1 MIWTKKFLCV
11 CIIVLSAF
19 SSAQEQLMP
28 EVDERVEL
36 VSIVFR
42 LAGAEEYNRN
52 YNKKYA
58 EDIAAYFEPY
68 KNAEIVNFVQ
78 ENRNKYGLGYDAVM
92 SMALH
97 LSFKNKKFSFTKEKE
112 STLEKRWE
120 KVEVKKF
127 VSLLNEFYKNSDF
140 QKFFDNHSASY
151 AKAVQAY
158 GQSILKDF
166 NQNWYPHFYGKA
178 PNEEYRIILGYGNG
192 GGNYGITLHPE
203 HHKTIVYAVVGV
215 SDFDSDGNAIFDK
228 NEFQPLL
235 IHEFNHSFVNY
246 ILEMKNYK
254 SELKAPAEKIYSLVE
269 KEMKSQAYGDW
280 ETMIN
285 ESLVRAAVIRY
296 MIDNH
301 YPQSTIDEEIQMQR
315 GRKFLWIKE
324 LTELLGKYEESRN
337 RFPVLED
344 FYPEIIA
351 FYKNLEPKLQGIIDN
366 QPKVVSVSPDIMDKN
381 DVDSKITEIII
392 TFSKEM
398 LGKGVSINLGESG
411 KEHFPLKKFEGYLNN
426 NTAIKIQTEMKPDT
440 EYEFVLT
447 GNKFISKDGYPLQR
461 TSIKFKTK

>member
-1 MIWTKKFLCV
+1 MILTKKFLCV
-11 CIIVLSAF
+11 CMVALSLF
-19 SSAQEQLMP
+19 SFAQEQLMP
-28 EVDERVEL
+28 KVDERVEI

-42 LAGAEEYNRN
+42 LAGAEEYSQD

-58 EDIAAYFEPY
+58 ADINTYFEPY
-68 KNAEIVNFVQ
+68 KNAEVVRFVQ
-78 ENRNKYGLGYDAVM
+78 ENRNRNGLGYDAVM

-97 LSFKNKKFSFTKEKE
+97 LSFKNKKFSLTKEKE
-112 STLEKRWE
+112 STLEKRW
-120 KVEVKKF
+120 KNVEVNTF
-127 VSLLNEFYKNSDF
+127 ISLLNAFYKKTDF
-140 QKFFDNHSASY
+140 QKFFNSHSAGY
-151 AKAVQAY
+151 AKAEQEY
-158 GQSILKDF
+158 RQSILGDF
-166 NQNWYPHFYGKA
+166 NQGWYSRFYGKA
-178 PNEEYRIILGYGNG
+178 PNEEYQIILGYGNG

-203 HHKTIVYAVVGV
+203 HHKTIVYAVAGV
-215 SDFDSDGNAIFDK
+215 WNFDPDGNVKFDK

-246 ILEMKNYK
+246 ILDMKNYK
-254 SELKAPAEKIYSLVE
+254 SELKDPAEKIYSLVE

-296 MIDNH
+296 MMDNR
-301 YPQSTIDEEIQMQR
+301 YPQSSIDEEIQVQR

-324 LTELLGKYEESRN
+324 LTDLLGNYERN
-337 RFPVLED
+337 RKTYPTLES
-344 FYPEIIA
+344 FYPEIIT
-351 FYKNLEPKLQGIIDN
+351 FYKDLEPRLQGIIDS
-366 QPKVVSVSPDIMDKN
+366 QPKVVSVSPDMMDKDN
-381 DVDSKITEIII
+381 VDPKITEIII

-398 LGKGVSINLGESG
+398 SGKGVSINLGESG
-411 KEHFPLKKFEGYLNN
+411 KEHFPLKKFEGYLNH

-461 TSIKFKTK
+461 TVIKFKTK